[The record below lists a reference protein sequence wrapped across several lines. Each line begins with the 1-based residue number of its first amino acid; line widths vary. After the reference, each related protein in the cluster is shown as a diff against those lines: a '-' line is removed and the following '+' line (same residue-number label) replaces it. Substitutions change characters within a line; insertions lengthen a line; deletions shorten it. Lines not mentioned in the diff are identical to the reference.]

1 MGWNKNLT
9 NYKNYLYRRGEMIM
23 AFFAIQVRTGQELKA
38 KEMIKYLL
46 KDTSVKETCLVKSIY
61 ALETYTEYVNDKN
74 KAEFDI
80 SNKINRK
87 DVFTKLQLDSMNEG
101 LTNLKKQYQSMKQY
115 TDEKSIECK
124 NLIKQKIKQLTN
136 GINEMMKKSK
146 KLKAL
151 FSGYLL
157 IELKTSS
164 NFLPDNL
171 WHLIHKCPVVVAIP
185 SKYNIPAEEINSLF
199 EKTETEPQIEVQFEE
214 VLEYTEVIKKQKEL
228 VHEANITEDNQKEKE
243 YLQQAD
249 ELNRNIVSEIN
260 ELKGSGNTTT
270 DRVKAFIKNKKE
282 TVSMPV
288 SLFYKLYKEFK
299 DKEVLSQ
306 LSSIDFINRLQQLIR
321 DKPNKVVLE

>member
-1 MGWNKNLT
+1 
-9 NYKNYLYRRGEMIM
+9 M

-46 KDTSVKETCLVKSIY
+46 KDTNVKETCLVKSIY
-61 ALETYTEYVNDKN
+61 ALETYTEYVNDKK
-74 KAEFDI
+74 KAEFDV
-80 SNKINRK
+80 SKKINRK

-101 LTNLKKQYQSMKQY
+101 LKNLKKQYQSMKEY
-115 TDEKSIECK
+115 TDEKSIEYI
-124 NLIKQKIKQLTN
+124 NSIKQKIRQLTN
-136 GINEMMKKSK
+136 GINEIMKKSK

-151 FSGYLL
+151 FSGYIL
-157 IELKTSS
+157 IELKINSD
-164 NFLPDNL
+164 FLPENL
-171 WHLIHKCPVVVAIP
+171 WHLIHKCPIVVSIP

-228 VHEANITEDNQKEKE
+228 VHKANTTEDNQKEKK

-260 ELKGSGNTTT
+260 ELKGSHNTTM

-288 SLFYKLYKEFK
+288 SLFYELYKEFI
-299 DKEVLSQ
+299 DEEILSQ
-306 LSSIDFINRLQQLIR
+306 LSAIDFIYRLHQLIR
-321 DKPNKVVLE
+321 GRPNKVVLE